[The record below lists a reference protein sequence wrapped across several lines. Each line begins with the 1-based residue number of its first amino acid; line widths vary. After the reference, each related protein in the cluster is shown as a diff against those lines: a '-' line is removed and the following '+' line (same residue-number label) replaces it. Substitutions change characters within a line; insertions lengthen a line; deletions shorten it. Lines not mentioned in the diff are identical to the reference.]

1 MKFIVDAS
9 SGTAVADFLISLGH
23 DVISVAREMPT
34 ADDHIILEKAKLEQR
49 IVVTNDKDFGE
60 LVYRMKMIHSG
71 IILARLEDL
80 KSSTRSQIVFDF
92 ITNHETELTGSFIVV
107 QSGTARIRKI
117 K

>member
-1 MKFIVDAS
+1 MKFVADEGVDA
-9 SGTAVADFLISLGH
+9 TLVSLLRSDNH
-23 DVISVAREMPT
+23 DVTYFAEAETSTSDA
-34 ADDHIILEKAKLEQR
+34 IILELANSQGR
-49 IVVTNDKDFGE
+49 ILITRDKDFGE